1 MSKTKFAIQ
10 LIIGFLPIVALWC
23 IGWYFGDIF
32 NELDQEFYVENEN
45 IVLSAVVP
53 FTVVQV
59 IPVLLCFVTIIG
71 KRYNFKA
78 LYISAVVG
86 VALPI
91 VATALSQVFS
101 NDGNILSWIYGLSIG
116 LFLYPFGQM
125 AMGTFDGVSS
135 YYFIY
140 KDKFFEDEHLILFY
154 VVVIVLS
161 IILYSAIKTK
171 KNKQYSER

>member
-32 NELDQEFYVENEN
+32 NESDQE
-45 IVLSAVVP
+45 
-53 FTVVQV
+53 
-59 IPVLLCFVTIIG
+59 
-71 KRYNFKA
+71 
-78 LYISAVVG
+78 
-86 VALPI
+86 
-91 VATALSQVFS
+91 
-101 NDGNILSWIYGLSIG
+101 
-116 LFLYPFGQM
+116 
-125 AMGTFDGVSS
+125 
-135 YYFIY
+135 
-140 KDKFFEDEHLILFY
+140 FY